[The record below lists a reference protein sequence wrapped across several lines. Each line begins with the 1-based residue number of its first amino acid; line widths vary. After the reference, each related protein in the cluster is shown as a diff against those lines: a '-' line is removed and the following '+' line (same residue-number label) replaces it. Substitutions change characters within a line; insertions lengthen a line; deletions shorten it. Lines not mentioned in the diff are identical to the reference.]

1 MGKAVSAE
9 TERGK
14 RLPNLAQKQSKTAKV
29 QGIESKPVE
38 KMQLEKAQTNDFT
51 QAVQALSQQ
60 MAALTAE
67 VSQLKAQINIKILPH
82 NNKQGEIVANSVKIT
97 TVYNAV
103 TVFCVD
109 QKNILLVVTRNLR
122 SRETTFGCSRGD
134 NCSLGGTNV
143 PQM

>member
-67 VSQLKAQINIKILPH
+67 VSQLKAQNNIKNPARQQQTRRNRCQQCQD
-82 NNKQGEIVANSVKIT
+82 NNSLQCSHCFLCGSEEHLARGCKKAKKQGND
-97 TVYNAV
+97 YRL
-103 TVFCVD
+103 
-109 QKNILLVVTRNLR
+109 QQ
-122 SRETTFGCSRGD
+122 
-134 NCSLGGTNV
+134 GG
-143 PQM
+143 QL